1 MKYLLIAL
9 SLVLTAAGLARPE
22 FAGRAAQLL
31 IACTTIA
38 VVATIVSGRW
48 EHVTERTAT
57 PFVPPD
63 PVVTSGLETPD
74 VTELVRAVESSDGR
88 LPGLITRHLVEACRG
103 RLGDRHRLHLHSET
117 DLPAIEALVSPT
129 MWTLLSTEPDDTVD
143 VSIRA
148 LPQLLDE
155 VETL

>member
-9 SLVLTAAGLARPE
+9 SVTLTAAGLTRPE

-31 IACTTIA
+31 IACTTIG
-38 VVATIVSGRW
+38 VVAAILRGRW
-48 EHVTERTAT
+48 EHVAEHAT
-57 PFVPPD
+57 RPFVPPE
-63 PVVTSGLETPD
+63 PVVTSGVETPD

-88 LPGLITRHLVEACRG
+88 IPALVTRHLAEACRG
-103 RLGDRHRLHLHSET
+103 RLGDRHRLHLHSEA
-117 DLPAIEALVSPT
+117 DLADIEALVSPT
-129 MWTLLSTEPDDTVD
+129 MWTLLSADPDDTID